1 MKRAPLTG
9 AAFCAALLATNPAH
23 ADPVQVRNGQF
34 EAVVSADQMSRIA
47 IEGDKIVEIGP
58 DLSGDEVLDARM
70 QQAIAVSQNRAWKL
84 LLRK

>member
-1 MKRAPLTG
+1 MKRALLTG

-47 IEGDKIVEIGP
+47 IEGDKIVEHW
-58 DLSGDEVLDARM
+58 DVM
-70 QQAIAVSQNRAWKL
+70 QDVPADSPNPHSPF
-84 LLRK
+84 